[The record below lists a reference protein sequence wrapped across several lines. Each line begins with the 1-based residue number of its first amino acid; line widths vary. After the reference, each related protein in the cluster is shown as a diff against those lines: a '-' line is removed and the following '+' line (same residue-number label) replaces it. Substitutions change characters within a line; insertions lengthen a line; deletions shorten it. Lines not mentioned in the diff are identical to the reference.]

1 MGIVLQVITL
11 GMVFGATAILVTQAV
26 PVIWESL
33 YAWRVRGVEAQRTKL
48 REVFVDMDPQKLFI
62 INIVAPTVLS
72 IIGLVVTRSI
82 VGCFIGMGI
91 GLVIPAMIVKN
102 MVSSRKSKF
111 NSQITD
117 GLMILSSCLKGGLSL
132 LQSIEALVE
141 ELPPPI
147 NQEFGLILRENK
159 MGIALEESFENLNR
173 RMPSDELNLLTTSI
187 LVARE
192 TGGDITQLFG
202 RLIGTIRAKIKIND
216 QIATLSMQGKI
227 QGVVMSFLPIGFA
240 VMVISFDPNYFDVM
254 LSSPL
259 GRGLMVYAVISELI
273 GMYMIRIFS
282 KVNV

>member
-1 MGIVLQVITL
+1 MTMMLQVMTL
-11 GMVFGATAILVTQAV
+11 GLVFGATAILLTQV
-26 PVIWESL
+26 IPVMWDSL

-82 VGCFIGMGI
+82 VGLLIGMGI
-91 GLVIPAMIVKN
+91 GLVIPALIVKN
-102 MVSSRKSKF
+102 MILMRKSKF
-111 NSQITD
+111 SAQITD

-141 ELPPPI
+141 ELPAPI
-147 NQEFGLILRENK
+147 SQEFGLILRENK

-173 RMPSDELNLLTTSI
+173 RMPSEELNLLTTAI

-202 RLIGTIRAKIKIND
+202 RLIGTIRAKIKISD
-216 QIATLSMQGKI
+216 QIKTLSMQGKI
-227 QGVVMSFLPIGFA
+227 QGVVMSMLPIVFGI
-240 VMVISFDPNYFDVM
+240 MVVSFQPNYFDVM

-259 GRGLMVYAVISELI
+259 GRGLMVYAVISELL
-273 GMYMIRIFS
+273 GMYMIRMFS